1 MMKMKRLVNF
11 FNKPP
16 LPFDRI
22 LILGFCELV
31 LIVLREEHGRFYGL
45 TNAIYHALFFTL
57 MLAVLLQ
64 LIRLINELRRDK

>member
-1 MMKMKRLVNF
+1 MKRLANF

-22 LILGFCELV
+22 LILGFCQLV
-31 LIVLREEHGRFYGL
+31 LIILSEERGRFYGL
-45 TNAIYHALFFTL
+45 TNAIYNALFVTL

-64 LIRLINELRRDK
+64 LIRLINEVRRDK

>member
-1 MMKMKRLVNF
+1 MKRLVKF

-22 LILGFCELV
+22 LILGFCQLV
-31 LIVLREEHGRFYGL
+31 LIVLSEEHGRFYGL
-45 TNAIYHALFFTL
+45 TNAIYNALFVAL

-64 LIRLINELRRDK
+64 LIRLINEVIRDK

>member
-1 MMKMKRLVNF
+1 MKMKRLVNF

-45 TNAIYHALFFTL
+45 TNAIYNALFVTL

-64 LIRLINELRRDK
+64 LIRLINEVISDK

>member
-1 MMKMKRLVNF
+1 MKRLANF

-22 LILGFCELV
+22 LILGFCQLV
-31 LIVLREEHGRFYGL
+31 LIILSEERGRFYGL
-45 TNAIYHALFFTL
+45 TNAIYNALFVTL

-64 LIRLINELRRDK
+64 LIRLINEVIRDK